1 MKGAPRRRPMR
12 GAIPLL
18 LAVVLLVPAALASS
32 RPADIRWEQPP
43 DARADLTPPQPGVQ
57 TWPSGYH
64 PGDGVPMPPGGMQT
78 TGTVRI
84 LVLLVDF
91 TDVAPAAA
99 HTGAYFDGLL
109 NDASPG
115 ARSFHAYYSEVS
127 LGALTIQATV
137 ITTWFHSAHPMTDY
151 GADGSRPP
159 DDANGPIY
167 RLVTESV
174 QLADPSVNFATFDT
188 NGDGVVDHLTVVHAG
203 AGQESGGSSDLI
215 WSHRWAV
222 LDADPTV
229 PGPQSLIADGVQIY
243 GYTMVSED
251 SPVGVVAHEFGHD
264 LGLPDLYDTDGSSE
278 GIGLWDIMSG
288 GSWNG
293 APAGTSPAE
302 FSAWSKIR
310 LGWVTPVDVT
320 TARIGTSVPQVE
332 TNGTVYRL
340 GIPGA
345 SPLEYFLVENRQP
358 VGFDA
363 ALPGSGLL
371 IWHVDDSL
379 SSNEVDAHRL
389 LDLEEADEGL
399 TGDHPSDAGD
409 PWHDTLAGWG
419 PDTAPDS
426 RAYSGADTGWRVRQ
440 ISASQSLMF
449 ATIAREITRDL
460 AVSAIRLPFT
470 DAVGTPVN
478 VSIDVRNEGAQPA
491 DVSLD
496 ASVYRDV
503 VTAASRV
510 SQLSFV
516 QTGLAAQTTATF
528 ALAFTPTTSG
538 RFIVL
543 ASLIG
548 ADDEIP
554 SNDVRAAHV
563 LVNVFRFRADVESGQ
578 GSWTLNGL
586 STDAHR
592 WRIVNDTDPDG
603 AAHSRTHAWRFGYV
617 STLLPSLFPPA
628 WHTLTSPA
636 LSLTPGPTFLIFYRR
651 YDLTGRSVPVLPVGS
666 NDTDDAYVEV
676 SYNGGPWISMAHY
689 EGRDL
694 TWRGVSL
701 DLTANITGPTTLQV
715 RFNVSANV
723 IGNSGGWWVD
733 DVMIAAA
740 GLRNAVLVL
749 APSAPIEGLAG
760 GSVRVTVKVANV
772 GEYDTDVRLDAALP
786 GGWDATVA
794 SDPTGPLRGRV
805 VRLAP
810 DNDASVRVVLSIP
823 LTASA
828 GTTYP
833 VTISAAAVGDPTAN
847 ASVTLQVLVSGLPLL
862 WIFAVVLVVAAVLVA
877 VAAIVLRRRRRGRP
891 PT

>member
-1 MKGAPRRRPMR
+1 MKVAPRRRPMR
-12 GAIPLL
+12 GAIPLF
-18 LAVVLLVPAALASS
+18 LAVVLLVPAALAAA

-57 TWPSGYH
+57 TWPSGYR
-64 PGDGVPMPPGGMQT
+64 PGDMLPAPPGVAQT

-84 LVLLVDF
+84 LVLLIDF

-99 HTGAYFDGLL
+99 HTGAYFDGLF

-137 ITTWFHSAHPMTDY
+137 IATWFHSAHPMSYY

-229 PGPQSLIADGVQIY
+229 PGSQSLTADGVQIY
-243 GYTMVSED
+243 GYTMESED
-251 SPVGVVAHEFGHD
+251 SPVGVMAHEFGHE
-264 LGLPDLYDTDGSSE
+264 LGLP
-278 GIGLWDIMSG
+278 
-288 GSWNG
+288 
-293 APAGTSPAE
+293 
-302 FSAWSKIR
+302 
-310 LGWVTPVDVT
+310 
-320 TARIGTSVPQVE
+320 
-332 TNGTVYRL
+332 
-340 GIPGA
+340 GA
-345 SPLEYFLVENRQP
+345 SSLESFLVENRQS

-409 PWHDTLAGWG
+409 PWHDTASGWG
-419 PDTAPDS
+419 PDTSPDS
-426 RAYSGADTGWRVRQ
+426 RAYSGADTGWRVRD
-440 ISASQSLMF
+440 ISASGATMV

-470 DAVGTPVN
+470 DAVGNAVN

-491 DVSLD
+491 DVALD
-496 ASVYRDV
+496 ASVYRDAV
-503 VTAASRV
+503 AAASRV
-510 SQLSFV
+510 AQRSFV
-516 QTGLAAQTTATF
+516 RTGLASQTTATF
-528 ALAFTPTTSG
+528 ALTFTPANAG
-538 RFIVL
+538 RFIVV

-554 SNDVRAAHV
+554 SNDVRATHV
-563 LVNVFRFRADVESGQ
+563 LVNVFRFRDDVESGP

-603 AAHSRTHAWRFGYV
+603 AAHSRTHAWCFGYV
-617 STLLPSLFPPA
+617 STVLPSLFPPA

-636 LSLTPGPTFLIFYRR
+636 ISLTPGPTFLIFYRR

-733 DVMIAAA
+733 DVVIAAA

-749 APSAPIEGLAG
+749 APSGPIEGPAG

-786 GGWDATVA
+786 EGWDATVA
-794 SDPTGPLRGRV
+794 SEPTGPLRGRL

-847 ASVTLQVLVSGLPLL
+847 ASVTLQVRVSGVPIL
-862 WIFAVVLVVAAVLVA
+862 WIFAIVLVVAAVLVA
-877 VAAIVLRRRRRGRP
+877 VAAIVLRRRRRGPP

>member
-1 MKGAPRRRPMR
+1 MKVAPRRRPMR
-12 GAIPLL
+12 GAIPLF
-18 LAVVLLVPAALASS
+18 LAVVLLVPAALAAA

-57 TWPSGYH
+57 TWPSGYR
-64 PGDGVPMPPGGMQT
+64 PGDMLPAPPGVAQT

-84 LVLLVDF
+84 LVLLIDF

-99 HTGAYFDGLL
+99 QTGAYFDGLF

-137 ITTWFHSAHPMTDY
+137 ITTWFHSAHPMSYY

-167 RLVTESV
+167 RLVTETV
-174 QLADPSVNFATFDT
+174 QLADPSVNFATF
-188 NGDGVVDHLTVVHAG
+188 
-203 AGQESGGSSDLI
+203 
-215 WSHRWAV
+215 
-222 LDADPTV
+222 
-229 PGPQSLIADGVQIY
+229 
-243 GYTMVSED
+243 
-251 SPVGVVAHEFGHD
+251 
-264 LGLPDLYDTDGSSE
+264 DTDGSSE

-332 TNGTVYRL
+332 TTGTVYRL

-345 SPLEYFLVENRQP
+345 SSLESFLVENRQS

-389 LDLEEADEGL
+389 LDLEEADEGR

-516 QTGLAAQTTATF
+516 RTGLASQTTATF
-528 ALAFTPTTSG
+528 ALTFTPANAG
-538 RFIVL
+538 RFIVV

-554 SNDVRAAHV
+554 SNDVRATHV
-563 LVNVFRFRADVESGQ
+563 LVNVFRFRDDVESGP

-603 AAHSRTHAWRFGYV
+603 AAHSRTHAWCFGYV
-617 STLLPSLFPPA
+617 STVLPSLFPPA

-636 LSLTPGPTFLIFYRR
+636 ISLTPGPTFLIFYRR

-676 SYNGGPWISMAHY
+676 SYNGGPWLSMAHY
-689 EGRDL
+689 RGLDL

-733 DVMIAAA
+733 DVVIAAA

-749 APSAPIEGLAG
+749 APSGPIEGPAG

-786 GGWDATVA
+786 EGWDATVA
-794 SDPTGPLRGRV
+794 SEPTGPLRGRL